1 MDRSHGVPYADQV
14 AINLLGLMSDSSFI
28 SAETV
33 TQLAGLELKARQ
45 VVDGALS
52 GLHRSP
58 HRGFSVEFA
67 EHREYVPG
75 DDLRYVD
82 WKVYGKRDRYYLKQ
96 FEQETNFVCELLVD
110 VSPSMRYRSSHA
122 EFTKLDYAR
131 HLAAAL
137 AYLVLRQQDAVG
149 LITFSHELAQSI
161 KPSGQAAHF
170 KQVIHLLES
179 LPGGD
184 ADACVAAHPD
194 PQDFDRPLHEVAE
207 RIRPRSLVIL
217 LSDCFA
223 ESDALT
229 AALRHFRHRR
239 HDVSVLQVVDP
250 AEADFPFEEPTLFHD
265 LESPQS
271 EFVDPRGVQAAYR
284 HEFEEF
290 RRRLEAGTR
299 DLGMDYAL
307 LRTDA
312 PLEQALSGFLLR
324 RARRSMAG
332 GTHV

>member
-1 MDRSHGVPYADQV
+1 
-14 AINLLGLMSDSSFI
+14 MSDSTFLTPK
-28 SAETV
+28 TV
-33 TQLAGLELKARQ
+33 SQLAGLELKARQ
-45 VVDGALS
+45 IVDGALS

-82 WKVYGKRDRYYLKQ
+82 WKVYGKRDRYYVKQ
-96 FEQETNFVCELLVD
+96 FEQETNFVCELLLD
-110 VSPSMRYRSSHA
+110 VSPSMLYRSSPSVL
-122 EFTKLDYAR
+122 TKLDYAR
-131 HLAAAL
+131 HIAAAL

-149 LITFSHELAQSI
+149 LMTFAGDLLQSI
-161 KPSGQAAHF
+161 KPSGQAAHL
-170 KQVIHLLES
+170 KQIIHVLES

-184 ADACVAAHPD
+184 APHSATARPD
-194 PQDFDRPLHEVAE
+194 PPDFDRPLHESAE

-223 ESDALT
+223 DPDSLT

-239 HDVSVLQVVDP
+239 HDLSVLHVVDP
-250 AEADFPFEEPTLFHD
+250 AETDFPFEEPTLFHD

-284 HEFEEF
+284 REFEEF
-290 RRRLEAGTR
+290 RRRLQAITR

-307 LRTDA
+307 LRTDT
-312 PLEQALSGFLLR
+312 PLEQALSSFLLR
-324 RARRSMAG
+324 RARRSMAAPG
-332 GTHV
+332 

>member
-1 MDRSHGVPYADQV
+1 
-14 AINLLGLMSDSSFI
+14 MSDSSFLT
-28 SAETV
+28 SETV
-33 TQLAGLELKARQ
+33 SQLAGLELKARQ
-45 VVDGALS
+45 IVDGALS

-96 FEQETNFVCELLVD
+96 FEQETNFVCELLLD
-110 VSPSMRYRSSHA
+110 VSPSMRYRS
-122 EFTKLDYAR
+122 FPGYLTKLDYAR
-131 HLAAAL
+131 RLGAAL

-149 LITFSHELAQSI
+149 LMTFSGDLMQSI

-170 KQVIHLLES
+170 KQIIHVLEG
-179 LPGGD
+179 LDVED
-184 ADACVAAHPD
+184 AARAGAARPVSD
-194 PQDFDRPLHEVAE
+194 PPEFDRPLHESAE

-223 ESDALT
+223 EPDSVT

-239 HDVSVLQVVDP
+239 HDLSVLHIVDP

-265 LESPQS
+265 LESTAS

-284 HEFEEF
+284 REFEDF
-290 RRRLEAGTR
+290 RLRLEAVTR
-299 DLGMDYAL
+299 DFGMDYAL
-307 LRTDA
+307 LRTDT

-324 RARRSMAG
+324 RARRSMAAAPLR
-332 GTHV
+332 